1 MPLSPYWV
9 ACIFQGGKHT
19 SGQSAA
25 WPSPVDLCLMPRA
38 VQQLKSKGERCCSAR
53 SISDFG
59 GGSSNVGASSS
70 MMKELESAIR
80 GVALAAATVPRTS
93 GTAILARNIMCYFH
107 HTEIRTSRNH
117 GDLSEPHPKV
127 MHAMDIGG
135 IAVALAISQN
145 HSEKEQDGVGQWQ
158 KSCVTR
164 TSTFY
169 NMCKKHWEML
179 NATREEICRS
189 PLQF

>member
-1 MPLSPYWV
+1 
-9 ACIFQGGKHT
+9 
-19 SGQSAA
+19 
-25 WPSPVDLCLMPRA
+25 MPRA

-135 IAVALAISQN
+135 IAVALAIRTTVKRN
-145 HSEKEQDGVGQWQ
+145 KMEWDNGRNPVLLGQVL
-158 KSCVTR
+158 STTCVR
-164 TSTFY
+164 NIGKCST
-169 NMCKKHWEML
+169 
-179 NATREEICRS
+179 
-189 PLQF
+189 Q